1 MNLGVKMSGIIG
13 RKMGMSSVYNK
24 DGNIVP
30 VTVIQA
36 GPCQVVTIKTA
47 EKDGY
52 QALQLGFGSRKEKNI
67 SKPVLGQ
74 YKKNNLTP
82 SYILKE
88 FRFLEIAN
96 YKIGDEIKVDF
107 FKEGEK
113 IKIRSKSKGK
123 GFQGV
128 MRRHG
133 FSGVGGTTHGQSDRL
148 RAPGSIGSS
157 SYPSR
162 VFKGQRM
169 AGRMGYE
176 NVTISNLSVV
186 KILPEQNLILVKGAV
201 PGSIN
206 TIVELIKK

>member
-1 MNLGVKMSGIIG
+1 MSGIIG
-13 RKMGMSSVYNK
+13 RKMGMSSVYNNE
-24 DGNIVP
+24 GNIVP

-52 QALQLGFGSRKEKNI
+52 EALQLGFGSRKEKNI
-67 SKPVLGQ
+67 SKPVMGQ

-88 FRFLEIAN
+88 FSFSEISN

-113 IKIRSKSKGK
+113 IKVRSKSKGK

-133 FSGVGGTTHGQSDRL
+133 FGGVGGTTHGQSDRL
-148 RAPGSIGSS
+148 RAPGSIGAS

-176 NVTISNLSVV
+176 NVTVSNLSVV
-186 KILPEQNLILVKGAV
+186 KILPDQNLILVKGAV

-206 TIVELIKK
+206 TIVELLKK

>member
-1 MNLGVKMSGIIG
+1 MSGIIG
-13 RKMGMSSVYNK
+13 RKMGMSSVYNNE
-24 DGNIVP
+24 GNIVP

-36 GPCQVVTIKTA
+36 GPCQVVTIKTT

-52 QALQLGFGSRKEKNI
+52 EALQLGFGSRKEKNI

-74 YKKNNLTP
+74 YKKNSLTP

-88 FRFLEIAN
+88 FSFSEISN

-113 IKIRSKSKGK
+113 IKVRSKSKGK

-133 FSGVGGTTHGQSDRL
+133 FGGVGGTTHGQSDRL

-169 AGRMGYE
+169 AGRMGYD

-206 TIVELIKK
+206 TIVELLKK

>member
-1 MNLGVKMSGIIG
+1 MSGIIG
-13 RKMGMSSVYNK
+13 RKMGMSSVYNN

-88 FRFLEIAN
+88 FRFSEISN